1 MRIGRAVL
9 AWLAGALATSVVI
22 CLIHSLRVQA
32 GLAGIGVELP
42 AAVRIAT
49 IGRDLVGLL
58 PSVLPVMALA
68 LGGAFV
74 VARVLRR
81 LLYVPAGIAYPL
93 AGGTAV
99 AVALTAMV
107 YFYHMT
113 PIAGARGNTGFGA
126 MTLAGALG
134 GAVYWAIGRR
144 HMAR

>member
-9 AWLAGALATSVVI
+9 AWLAGALTTSVAI

-32 GLAGIGVELP
+32 GLAAVGVELP
-42 AAVRIAT
+42 AGVRVMT
-49 IGRDLVGLL
+49 MGRDLIGML
-58 PSVLPVMALA
+58 PSVLPVMTLG
-68 LGGAFV
+68 LGGGFV

-81 LLYVPAGIAYPL
+81 LLYVPAAIAYPL

-99 AVALTAMV
+99 AVALTAMG

-113 PIAGARGNTGFGA
+113 PIAGARGNIGFGA

-134 GAVYWAIGRR
+134 GLVYWLIGRR
-144 HMAR
+144 HMVR